1 MKKKVCKL
9 LSLCL
14 ALILLAGCGGQTA
27 IENTETLSTTEPSVA
42 DTTSATQSSE
52 EGQTEPSTT
61 VTEPSEVP
69 DITVAETPFS
79 LGTIK
84 EGVYISTYL
93 GVGCKLDSAWQF
105 YSAQELQALP
115 ENTQDTAALSQYA
128 AITDMMA
135 ENATEMKSLNVQY
148 TRLSMAERIAY
159 ADMDDDTL
167 LDNML
172 QNQMDL
178 LISSYTS
185 AGYQVKALEKK
196 NVTFL
201 GEQRVALYTEATTQG
216 TTVYIL
222 QIFDYALGQ
231 FGATFTFKS
240 FGENKTE
247 EMLPVFF
254 KQ

>member
-1 MKKKVCKL
+1 MKKKLCKL
-9 LSLCL
+9 LSICL
-14 ALILLAGCGGQTA
+14 VLVLLAGCGGQNDGG
-27 IENTETLSTTEPSVA
+27 NTDTVPTTEPSVA
-42 DTTSATQSSE
+42 DTTSETQPT
-52 EGQTEPSTT
+52 EGQTEPSTEA
-61 VTEPSEVP
+61 TEPTEIP

-79 LGTIK
+79 LGTVK
-84 EGVYISTYL
+84 DGVYASTYL
-93 GVGCKLDSAWQF
+93 GVGCKLDSNWQF
-105 YSAQELQALP
+105 YSAQQLQALP
-115 ENTQDTAALSQYA
+115 ENAQDENVLSQYA

-148 TRLSMAERIAY
+148 TRLTMAERIAY
-159 ADMDDDTL
+159 AYMDDDTL
-167 LDNML
+167 LDDML

-178 LISSYTS
+178 LISSYTD

-231 FGATFTFKS
+231 FGATITFKS

-247 EMLPVFF
+247 EMLPVFY